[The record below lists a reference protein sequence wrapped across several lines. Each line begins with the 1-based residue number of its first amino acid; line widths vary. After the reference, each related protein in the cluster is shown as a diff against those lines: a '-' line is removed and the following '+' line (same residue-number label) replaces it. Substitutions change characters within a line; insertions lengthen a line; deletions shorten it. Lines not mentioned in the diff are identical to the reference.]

1 MTTRSNFLKS
11 ELEKIYN
18 LLNVSFE
25 YADFAR
31 LENDN
36 RFIKIFEL
44 LMELC
49 FSGTNQ
55 KTERRRPFGTGLVR
69 HCPQGLFSP
78 FFTFLLCHIF
88 PPV

>member
-1 MTTRSNFLKS
+1 MTATSNFLKS

-36 RFIKIFEL
+36 RFIKVFEL
-44 LMELC
+44 LMEISEKSNTLRQVLKGSY
-49 FSGTNQ
+49 F
-55 KTERRRPFGTGLVR
+55 V
-69 HCPQGLFSP
+69 
-78 FFTFLLCHIF
+78 
-88 PPV
+88 

>member
-1 MTTRSNFLKS
+1 MSMRSNFLKS

-44 LMELC
+44 LMELSEKSNTLRQVVKGSY
-49 FSGTNQ
+49 F
-55 KTERRRPFGTGLVR
+55 V
-69 HCPQGLFSP
+69 
-78 FFTFLLCHIF
+78 
-88 PPV
+88 

>member
-1 MTTRSNFLKS
+1 MTARSNFLKS

-31 LENDN
+31 LEDDN

-44 LMELC
+44 LMELSEKSNTLRQVVKGSY
-49 FSGTNQ
+49 F
-55 KTERRRPFGTGLVR
+55 V
-69 HCPQGLFSP
+69 
-78 FFTFLLCHIF
+78 
-88 PPV
+88 

>member
-1 MTTRSNFLKS
+1 MTATSNFLKS

-36 RFIKIFEL
+36 RFIKVFEL
-44 LMELC
+44 LMEISEKSNTLRQVVKGSY
-49 FSGTNQ
+49 FVEISL
-55 KTERRRPFGTGLVR
+55 KV
-69 HCPQGLFSP
+69 
-78 FFTFLLCHIF
+78 I
-88 PPV
+88 